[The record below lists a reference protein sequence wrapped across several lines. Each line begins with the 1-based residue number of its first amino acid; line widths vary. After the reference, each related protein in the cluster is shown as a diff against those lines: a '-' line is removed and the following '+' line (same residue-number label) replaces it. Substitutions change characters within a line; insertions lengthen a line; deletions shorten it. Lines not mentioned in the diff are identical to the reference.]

1 MSLWQ
6 GEGVLTRRTIL
17 GGLVGAALPVRWA
30 AARKSKPVR
39 VALYRAGGVHPAAF
53 AAARALLAGRD
64 GFALTVAVPEDIQ
77 RGVLGEHDVVVFMGG
92 SGTVQ
97 GRNLGDEGK
106 QRVKD
111 FVAGGGGYIGVCAG
125 AYLALQGEDQFHKLR
140 MVAGR
145 NLTGDFWQRG
155 IAGLDVEAPGRPRFK
170 LFYANGPIFT
180 PVEVP
185 ELTPYVGLASFIGE
199 IYSAAKGTGPGEMPG
214 TPAIT
219 ASAFGAGRVLLF
231 SPNPVLGGRGVAQP
245 ELMLAGLKWAAARG
259 PVPQDIRFADVFG
272 A

>member
-17 GGLVGAALPVRWA
+17 GGLVGAALPVRRA
-30 AARKSKPVR
+30 GARSKPVR

-180 PVEVP
+180 PVEVH
-185 ELTPYVGLASFIGE
+185 ELTPYVGLASFVGE

-259 PVPQDIRFADVFG
+259 PVPQDIRFVDVFG

>member
-1 MSLWQ
+1 
-6 GEGVLTRRTIL
+6 VLTRRTIL
-17 GGLVGAALPVRWA
+17 GGLVGAALPVRWSRA
-30 AARKSKPVR
+30 KSKPVR

-53 AAARALLAGRD
+53 AAEKSLVERSE
-64 GFALTVAVPEDIQ
+64 GFSLTVAVPEDI
-77 RGVLGEHDVVVFMGG
+77 RSGVLDEHDVVVFMGG

-111 FVAGGGGYIGVCAG
+111 FVHRGGGYIGVCAG
-125 AYLALQGEDQFHKLR
+125 AYLALQGEDEFHKLR

-155 IAGLDVEAPGRPRFK
+155 IAGLEVEAPGRPRFK

-180 PVEVP
+180 PAPVP
-185 ELTPYVGLASFIGE
+185 ELRPYAGLANYVEE
-199 IYSAAKGTGPGEMPG
+199 IFNRNKGTGPGEMPG

-219 ASAFGAGRVLLF
+219 ASAFGAGRLLLF

-245 ELMLAGLKWAAARG
+245 ELMLAGLKWAATRG
-259 PVPQDIRFADVFG
+259 DVPEDISFAQVFG
-272 A
+272 

>member
-1 MSLWQ
+1 M
-6 GEGVLTRRTIL
+6 LTRRTIL
-17 GGLVGAALPVRWA
+17 GGLVGAALPVRMGRA
-30 AARKSKPVR
+30 AAKPVR

-53 AAARALLAGRD
+53 AAARGLLDGRE
-64 GFALTVAVPEDIQ
+64 GFALTVAVPEDI
-77 RGVLGEHDVVVFMGG
+77 RGGILDTSDVVVFMGG

-106 QRVKD
+106 QRVKE
-111 FVAGGGGYIGVCAG
+111 FVARGGGYIGVCAG

-140 MVAGR
+140 IVAGR

-155 IAGLDVEAPGRPRFK
+155 IAGLEVEAPGRPRFR
-170 LFYANGPIFT
+170 LFYANGPIFA
-180 PVEVP
+180 PVAVP
-185 ELTPYVGLASFIGE
+185 ELAPYVGLAPFIGE

-245 ELMLAGLKWAAARG
+245 ELMLAGLKWAGAGGA
-259 PVPQDIRFADVFG
+259 VPQDIRFDDVFAG
-272 A
+272 AATR

>member
-1 MSLWQ
+1 M
-6 GEGVLTRRTIL
+6 
-17 GGLVGAALPVRWA
+17 GAALPVRRSEA
-30 AARKSKPVR
+30 KGKPVR

-53 AAARALLAGRD
+53 AAARSLCEGRE
-64 GFALTVAVPEDIQ
+64 GFALTVAVPEDI
-77 RGVLGEHDVVVFMGG
+77 RGGILDEHDVVVFMGG

-97 GRNLGDEGK
+97 GRNLGDDGK
-106 QRVKD
+106 QRVKE

-125 AYLALQGEDQFHKLR
+125 AYLALQGEDEFHKLR

-155 IAGLDVEAPGRPRFK
+155 IAGLEVETPGRPRFK

-180 PVEVP
+180 PAPVP
-185 ELTPYVGLASFIGE
+185 ELRPYVGLADFVGE
-199 IYSAAKGTGPGEMPG
+199 IYNRNKGTGPGEMPG

-245 ELMLAGLKWAAARG
+245 DLMLAGLRWAATRG
-259 PVPQDIRFADVFG
+259 DVPADIRFADVFG
-272 A
+272 GGA